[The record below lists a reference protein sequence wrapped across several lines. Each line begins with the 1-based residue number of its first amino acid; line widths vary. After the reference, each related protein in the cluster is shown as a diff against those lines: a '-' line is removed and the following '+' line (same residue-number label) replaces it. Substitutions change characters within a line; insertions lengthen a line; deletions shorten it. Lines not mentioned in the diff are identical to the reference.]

1 MFGRLNFWLLGG
13 RLAKMLLD
21 CYFSCNFLYVCLIKR
36 KLRSTH
42 ITTEKGSPF
51 FFILGVLVGLG
62 GVAGG
67 AAWEVVGFDRKAR
80 M

>member
-13 RLAKMLLD
+13 RLAKMLVD
-21 CYFSCNFLYVCLIKR
+21 CYFSCNFLYVCLIKQ

-51 FFILGVLVGLG
+51 FFILG